1 MSNRKMIAAMGTAL
15 MMAAALA
22 SATTASAQ
30 NRRAA
35 RAPTAEQNVAA
46 AQVVATAA
54 GLSCQVTE
62 ATLLGKTDGDNAD
75 FYEAACATGPGYLLV
90 ASTPPQSFDCV
101 LLAAQA
107 RDNPAATPAEA
118 TPTCKLAAN
127 QNTDALIAG
136 YAQAAGVPCTI
147 DAGAPVGL
155 SEGKTVY
162 EVGCP
167 GTDGYRIEEEATG
180 WTKSA
185 CLTIVSAGGTC
196 RFTTPDEQYASV
208 KTMLANTE
216 GAACVVDGAR
226 HMGGNANGQ
235 FYEAKCSGS
244 EGYILRVKDNAT
256 EQVYRCAIAQPIG
269 GGCTLTPKEVSDAA
283 EDARAAQ

>member
-1 MSNRKMIAAMGTAL
+1 MSTRKMIAAMGTAL

-30 NRRAA
+30 NRRG
-35 RAPTAEQNVAA
+35 RAPTPEQNVAA

-62 ATLLGKTDGDNAD
+62 ATLLGKTDGENAD

-107 RDNPAATPAEA
+107 QQVAATPDATP

-136 YAQAAGVPCTI
+136 YAQAAGVACTI

-167 GTDGYRIEEEATG
+167 GTDGYRIEPTATG
-180 WTKSA
+180 GWTNMP

-196 RFTTPDEQYASV
+196 RFTTPDEQYATV

-283 EDARAAQ
+283 EDAREAE

>member
-1 MSNRKMIAAMGTAL
+1 
-15 MMAAALA
+15 
-22 SATTASAQ
+22 
-30 NRRAA
+30 
-35 RAPTAEQNVAA
+35 
-46 AQVVATAA
+46 
-54 GLSCQVTE
+54 
-62 ATLLGKTDGDNAD
+62 
-75 FYEAACATGPGYLLV
+75 
-90 ASTPPQSFDCV
+90 V

-107 RDNPAATPAEA
+107 RDTPAAEGATP

-136 YAQAAGVPCTI
+136 FAQAAGITCAI

-155 SEGKTVY
+155 ADGKTVY

-167 GTDGYRIEEEATG
+167 GLDGYRIEESATG
-180 WTKSA
+180 WTSTP

-196 RFTTPDEQYASV
+196 RFTTPEEQYATV
-208 KTMLANTE
+208 KAMLANTE
-216 GAACVVDGAR
+216 AADCLVDGAR

-235 FYEAKCSGS
+235 FYEAKCSGA

-269 GGCTLTPKEVSDAA
+269 GGCTLTPAEVSNAA
-283 EDARAAQ
+283 EDARAAE